1 MKKRNLE
8 LVILS
13 DVHLGTFGCR
23 ARELWQ
29 YLSSIRPKTLVLNG
43 DIIDIWQ
50 FRKNYFPKSH
60 LRVIQQVIEM
70 AAEGTE
76 VYYLTGNHDEALRK
90 LSDLRVGNLVL
101 EDRVVLPVGEKK
113 VWIFHGDIFDRS
125 IQRAKWLA
133 KLGSFGYDLLIRLN
147 TFTNWVSA
155 KFGGGRYSFSKAIK
169 NGIKSAVD
177 YVNDFEETVASMAIR
192 QNYDYVACGHIHQPK
207 IRHMKTKRGACTYL
221 NSGDWIENLTAL
233 EWMGDEWNLY
243 RYREEDYRGFEFKT
257 DTLRAVSLEHLFKRI
272 TKTSLT

>member
-1 MKKRNLE
+1 M
-8 LVILS
+8 VILS

-43 DIIDIWQ
+43 DIVDIWQ

-60 LRVIQQVIEM
+60 LRVIQRVVEM
-70 AAEGTE
+70 AAEGTK
-76 VYYLTGNHDEALRK
+76 VHYLTGNHDEALRK
-90 LSDLRVGNLVL
+90 LSGMHAGNMIL
-101 EDRVVLPVGEKK
+101 EDRAIIPVGNKK

-147 TFTNWVSA
+147 TFTNWISA
-155 KFGGGRYSFSKAIK
+155 KLGGRRYSFSKAIK

-177 YVNDFEETVASMAIR
+177 YVNDFEETVAAMAIR
-192 QNYDYVACGHIHQPK
+192 QKYDYVACGHIHQPK
-207 IRHMKTKRGACTYL
+207 IRPITTKRGTCTYL

-233 EWMGDEWNLY
+233 EWDKDAWRLY
-243 RYREEDYRGFEFKT
+243 KYREQEFQGVVYEEN
-257 DTLRAVSLEHLFKRI
+257 TLRTGSLESIFLRI
-272 TKTSLT
+272 TKTKLH

>member
-1 MKKRNLE
+1 VKKRNLE

-60 LRVIQQVIEM
+60 LRVIQQVVEM

-90 LSDLRVGNLVL
+90 LSDMRLGNLIL
-101 EDRVVLPVGEKK
+101 EDRAVLPVGDKK

-177 YVNDFEETVASMAIR
+177 YVNDFEETVANMAIR
-192 QNYDYVACGHIHQPK
+192 QKYDYVACGHIHQPK
-207 IRHMKTKRGACTYL
+207 IRKMETKRGTCTYL

-233 EWMGDEWNLY
+233 EWVKDDWRLY
-243 RYREEDYRGFEFKT
+243 RYREEDYQGFRF
-257 DTLRAVSLEHLFKRI
+257 DTETLQAVSLERLFQRI
-272 TKTSLT
+272 TKTKLE